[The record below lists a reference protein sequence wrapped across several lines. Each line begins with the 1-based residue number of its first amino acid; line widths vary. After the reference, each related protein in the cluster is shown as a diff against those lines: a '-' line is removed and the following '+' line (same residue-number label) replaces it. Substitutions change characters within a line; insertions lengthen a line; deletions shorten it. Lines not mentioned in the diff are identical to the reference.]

1 MESTCLYCG
10 EHFTAIR
17 SSKKYCSDNCKQ
29 MAYFKRNGLVLSGT
43 PEIEPSLQVPVV
55 SVKPVNTN
63 EVIVKYDKERDT
75 VKYGNEELN
84 VKYDKGKRTEFEFV
98 PLADAEEEEE
108 EEEETKITDSN
119 IIREVEREIQKIE
132 PIKSPLKIEKE
143 QEEEYEAR
151 YKWINSKLILLIEN
165 QYEQNSGGIKIKDPF
180 EYWEYED
187 AKRIVWVNTRFR
199 CLAEGLIKLSNYSR
213 IDHHTLLCVTDAFKR
228 LVTSA
233 TLNKLPKD
241 YPFKELIIELFL
253 GLNKVL
259 AEKGHLKMLA
269 FKITKERK
277 AQLICIRHH
286 LMHHTSEIN
295 FSEIDFIEE
304 KTHEEKVQQLIS
316 GKNEAGKKSDWR
328 YRYEALKRQ
337 GLLKSQQQNKAA

>member
-10 EHFTAIR
+10 GHFTAIR

-43 PEIEPSLQVPVV
+43 MEAEQSLKMPVV
-55 SVKPVNTN
+55 SVKPVTTD
-63 EVIVKYDKERDT
+63 EISVKYDKEKDT

-84 VKYDKGKRTEFEFV
+84 VKYDKDERSEFEFV

-108 EEEETKITDSN
+108 TEIADSN
-119 IIREVEREIQKIE
+119 NVSEVEKEIE
-132 PIKSPLKIEKE
+132 PIKNLIKVE
-143 QEEEYEAR
+143 QKHENENESR
-151 YKWINSKLILLIEN
+151 YKWINSKLIGLIEKK
-165 QYEQNSGGIKIKDPF
+165 YEQNSGGVKLKEPF
-180 EYWEYED
+180 DYWEYED

-199 CLAEGLIKLSNYSR
+199 CLADGLIKLSNYSR
-213 IDHHTLLCVTDAFKR
+213 IDLHTLLCITDAFKR
-228 LVTSA
+228 LVTS
-233 TLNKLPKD
+233 TTFNRLPND

-253 GLNKVL
+253 GLNKML

-269 FKITKERK
+269 FKLTKERK
-277 AQLICIRHH
+277 AHLICFRHQ
-286 LMHHTSEIN
+286 LMLHTAEMK

-304 KTHEEKVQQLIS
+304 KPQQEKVQQFIS
-316 GKNEAGKKSDWR
+316 GKKETEKKSEWR
-328 YRYEALKRQ
+328 YRYEALKKQ

>member
-43 PEIEPSLQVPVV
+43 AEAEPNLQVPIVN
-55 SVKPVNTN
+55 VKPVTTN
-63 EVIVKYDKERDT
+63 EVSVKYDKEKDT
-75 VKYGNEELN
+75 VKYGNEELT
-84 VKYDKGKRTEFEFV
+84 VKYDKDEHSEFEFV

-108 EEEETKITDSN
+108 ETEIAESN
-119 IIREVEREIQKIE
+119 NAREVEKEIE
-132 PIKSPLKIEKE
+132 PIKNLRKVE
-143 QEEEYEAR
+143 QKHENENEPR
-151 YKWINSKLILLIEN
+151 YKWINNKLISLIEK
-165 QYEQNSGGIKIKDPF
+165 QYEQNSGGIKLKDPF

-187 AKRIVWVNTRFR
+187 AIHIVWVNTRFR

-213 IDHHTLLCVTDAFKR
+213 IDHHTLLCITDAFKR

-233 TLNKLPKD
+233 TFKKLPND
-241 YPFKELIIELFL
+241 FPFKELIIELFL
-253 GLNKVL
+253 GLNKILV
-259 AEKGHLKMLA
+259 EKEHLKMFA
-269 FKITKERK
+269 FKLTKERK
-277 AQLICIRHH
+277 AQLICIRHQ
-286 LMHHTSEIN
+286 LMYHTTEMK

-304 KTHEEKVQQLIS
+304 KMHEEKVQQFIS
-316 GKNEAGKKSDWR
+316 GKNETEKKSDWR
-328 YRYEALKRQ
+328 YRYESLKRQ